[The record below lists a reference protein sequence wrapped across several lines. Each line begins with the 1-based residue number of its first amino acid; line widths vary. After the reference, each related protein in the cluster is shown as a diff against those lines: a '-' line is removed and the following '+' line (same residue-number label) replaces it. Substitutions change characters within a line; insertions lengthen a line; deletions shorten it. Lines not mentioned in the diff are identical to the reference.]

1 MQWNT
6 EERESGND
14 LFSAWDGT
22 QKKGN
27 LEMACT
33 ETQFFVWD
41 SSEFTRLERSRTF
54 ACFPDLHCV
63 ILSCIIAALFAI
75 YVACGRDPA
84 PSGSTTLGACSAAR
98 RLAPHPYESVGSL

>member
-63 ILSCIIAALFAI
+63 ILSCIIAACLQFMWPGA
-75 YVACGRDPA
+75 V
-84 PSGSTTLGACSAAR
+84 TLH
-98 RLAPHPYESVGSL
+98 HPGLPRWEPVLLRGVWPLTPMNL